1 MLGADGFLKAAV
13 KTWVNSYSKQEKK
26 KKMSKKMV
34 VDWQAMCPEFSISHK
49 AILSPRD
56 FIYTVKYEIGD
67 FMSSGE
73 LNVNSNT
80 PVGKPNLVNSFEC
93 PRHS

>member
-1 MLGADGFLKAAV
+1 
-13 KTWVNSYSKQEKK
+13 
-26 KKMSKKMV
+26 MV

-80 PVGKPNLVNSFEC
+80 PVGKMNLVNSLNARDISKHFCAQEC
-93 PRHS
+93 LCTRWPHLQHVISLPL

>member
-1 MLGADGFLKAAV
+1 M
-13 KTWVNSYSKQEKK
+13 T
-26 KKMSKKMV
+26 
-34 VDWQAMCPEFSISHK
+34 SHV
-49 AILSPRD
+49 PRVLHLPGGHLVPRE

-67 FMSSGE
+67 FMSSGK

-80 PVGKPNLVNSFEC
+80 PVGKKNLVNSFEC